1 MNFNR
6 QDFDYY
12 RKTGFHH
19 MDPEDFYRLMA
30 ELFEF
35 NGYRIVKAVKGEFSK
50 PDMIIEKD
58 GVSTQVHIFR
68 YPPERK
74 ADVLEVQEVLS
85 TVAQHHTEQSMMV
98 TTSSFTKPA
107 QALNARSGIF
117 MWDAVV
123 LREAVEKTYPDHPL
137 PMFDPPSDVEQESDG
152 LFSLRVSEVSP
163 DQYLPEGQDPVTK
176 VVLELSNDSGRNLRL
191 FLNLPVLIRHDQKQ
205 YTARDWMEDSF
216 TSGMIFKDAKVDLIF
231 YFPESQLK
239 EIHPEDRILLAV
251 SVPALSH
258 QKTYSTTLMPE
269 DSRCFV
275 VTFAFSRNSSS
286 YREAIL
292 FRDEVLMR
300 TEKGKKIVEWYYRYS
315 PGWVRIL
322 EDQRWL
328 TPLIRGVL
336 RMILKVIS
344 GLRKIFG

>member
-1 MNFNR
+1 MNLGR

-12 RKTGFHH
+12 KKRGFYH
-19 MDPEDFYRLMA
+19 MDPDDFYQLMA
-30 ELFEF
+30 ELFES
-35 NGYRIVKAVKGEFSK
+35 NGYRIVKAVKRESSN
-50 PDMIIEKD
+50 PDMVIEKE
-58 GVSTQVHIFR
+58 GVSTRVHIFR
-68 YPPERK
+68 YPPEQK

-85 TVAQHHTEQSMMV
+85 TAAQHHTEQSMMV
-98 TTSSFTKPA
+98 TTSSFTGPA
-107 QALNARSGIF
+107 QALNAQSGIF
-117 MWDAVV
+117 MWDGAV
-123 LREAVEKTYPDHPL
+123 LAEAVEKSYPDPSF
-137 PMFDPPSDVEQESDG
+137 PMFDPPSEMEIESDG

-205 YTARDWMEDSF
+205 YTARDWMKDSF

-239 EIHPEDRILLAV
+239 ELHQDDRILLAV

-269 DSRCFV
+269 DNRCFV
-275 VTFAFSRNSSS
+275 VTFAFSRNSPS

-300 TEKGKKIVEWYYRYS
+300 TEKGKKIVEWYYRHS

-322 EDQRWL
+322 EDKRWL
-328 TPLIRGVL
+328 TPLIRRIL